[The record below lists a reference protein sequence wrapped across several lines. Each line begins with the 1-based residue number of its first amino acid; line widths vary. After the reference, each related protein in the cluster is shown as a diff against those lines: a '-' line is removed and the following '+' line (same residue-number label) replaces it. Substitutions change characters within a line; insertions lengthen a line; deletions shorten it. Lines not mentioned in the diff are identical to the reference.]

1 MSLSDGLREI
11 EDERIALHYHISRK
25 ASSTKYYISVC
36 MPDHDE
42 DYQMWQLS
50 LRKMQ

>member
-25 ASSTKYYISVC
+25 ASSTKYYISVG

-42 DYQMWQLS
+42 DLS
-50 LRKMQ
+50 DVAALF